1 MERRNT
7 KTKER
12 GNGEGT
18 IYFSKALN
26 CYVAQYVDTSGKRKT
41 LKQKKNEKN
50 TDFKKRF
57 NNIINSINNGTYI
70 SSSNETVV
78 SIATNYIEQKHID
91 GLIVD
96 RTYRR
101 NKDTLSELEE
111 TCSAFCNMPIQKVTV
126 THIEKSKENMRKYS
140 NSTIEKIWG
149 LLYKSFKI
157 AYSRRI
163 VMYNIMEDETL
174 TKPLS
179 LKADKKIEALSIDK
193 EKSLE
198 KILLSSNN
206 VYNDILLLQ
215 LYTGMRIG
223 EVLALSKDCINL
235 NDNTLHVYRTITRDK
250 NDKVI
255 LGKHT
260 KTYNK
265 KTGIDAGKRI
275 FPMPI
280 KVNKIIKK
288 YLKSKIDNIHNLLF
302 WDYKRNT
309 FITDSEI
316 NSYLKRLNAKYKITE
331 SIHTHVLRHTY
342 ITRCQENGIPLVV
355 IQALVGHVEGSTITN
370 DIYTSVSVD
379 FMKQELDKISQIK

>member
-70 SSSNETVV
+70 SSSTETVV

-96 RTYRR
+96 RTYKR
-101 NKDTLSELEE
+101 NKDTLSELEK
-111 TCSAFCNMPIQKVTV
+111 TCSSFCNIPIQKVTV
-126 THIEKSKENMRKYS
+126 AHIEKSKENMRKYS

-174 TKPLS
+174 AKPLS
-179 LKADKKIEALSIDK
+179 LKADKKIEALSIDE

-206 VYNDILLLQ
+206 IYNDILLLQ
-215 LYTGMRIG
+215 L
-223 EVLALSKDCINL
+223 
-235 NDNTLHVYRTITRDK
+235 
-250 NDKVI
+250 
-255 LGKHT
+255 
-260 KTYNK
+260 
-265 KTGIDAGKRI
+265 
-275 FPMPI
+275 
-280 KVNKIIKK
+280 
-288 YLKSKIDNIHNLLF
+288 
-302 WDYKRNT
+302 
-309 FITDSEI
+309 
-316 NSYLKRLNAKYKITE
+316 
-331 SIHTHVLRHTY
+331 
-342 ITRCQENGIPLVV
+342 
-355 IQALVGHVEGSTITN
+355 
-370 DIYTSVSVD
+370 
-379 FMKQELDKISQIK
+379 

>member
-1 MERRNT
+1 MKKRNR
-7 KTKER
+7 KNKER

-18 IYFSKALN
+18 IYFSKVLN

-70 SSSNETVV
+70 SSSNETVI

-96 RTYRR
+96 RTYKR
-101 NKDTLSELEE
+101 NKDTLSELEK
-111 TCSAFCNMPIQKVTV
+111 TCSSFCNMPIQKVNV

-179 LKADKKIEALSIDK
+179 LKPDKKIEALSINE

-235 NDNTLHVYRTITRDK
+235 KDNTLHVYRTITRDK

-275 FPMPI
+275 FPMSL

-288 YLKSKIDNIHNLLF
+288 YLRSKIDNIYNLLF

-309 FITDSEI
+309 FITDGEI

-370 DIYTSVSVD
+370 DVYTSVSVD
-379 FMKQELDKISQIK
+379 FMKQELEKISQIK